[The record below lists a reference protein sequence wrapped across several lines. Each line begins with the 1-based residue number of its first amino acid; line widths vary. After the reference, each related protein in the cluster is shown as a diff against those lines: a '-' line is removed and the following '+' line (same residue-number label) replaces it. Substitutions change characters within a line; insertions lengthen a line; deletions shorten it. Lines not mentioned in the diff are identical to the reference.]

1 MAAPWSEVARVGGA
15 LELPPFPEERFSKLL
30 AFAGID
36 DAAKRRM
43 YLDAERLLEHAA
55 DWIKAAYDA
64 LARFPDTARALGWES
79 RVPEDELRIRRT
91 FFSAWMGRTIG
102 VDTSREFARYLHQAG
117 RVHAGYGPEKRF
129 VPPEWVSMAY
139 AYVLNAFSAVVEKD
153 RVGLWAAYLAAQEE
167 VMRQGFEAAM
177 ALSQGRVVIEVEAL
191 GIARPA
197 LPEPLEVRLVHGTV
211 REALEKVFAFEPNLA
226 DQALEAEPVAV
237 EEGLWMEEGFVYA
250 LKPRWTVL
258 VGGRDVRYLK
268 GLDTRLKTG
277 ERLTLLPPGR

>member
-1 MAAPWSEVARVGGA
+1 MAVKWGEEARLAGV

-36 DAAKRRM
+36 DEAKRRM
-43 YLDAERLLEHAA
+43 YLDAEGLLERAA

-64 LARFPDTARALGWES
+64 LSRFPDTARALGWES

-117 RVHAGYGPEKRF
+117 RIHAGYGPEKRF

-139 AYVLNAFSAVVEKD
+139 AYVLNAFAGVVAKE

-167 VMRQGFEAAM
+167 VMRQGFEAAL
-177 ALSQGRVVIEVEAL
+177 ALSTGRVAVRVEAL
-191 GIARPA
+191 GVARPA

-211 REALEKVFAFEPNLA
+211 REALEKAFAFEPALA
-226 DQALEAEPVAV
+226 DQALEPVPVAV
-237 EEGLWMEEGFVYA
+237 EEGLWMEEAFVYA
-250 LKPRWTVL
+250 FKPRWTVL
-258 VGGRDVRYLK
+258 VEGRDVRYLK

-277 ERLTLLPPGR
+277 ERVTLLPPGR